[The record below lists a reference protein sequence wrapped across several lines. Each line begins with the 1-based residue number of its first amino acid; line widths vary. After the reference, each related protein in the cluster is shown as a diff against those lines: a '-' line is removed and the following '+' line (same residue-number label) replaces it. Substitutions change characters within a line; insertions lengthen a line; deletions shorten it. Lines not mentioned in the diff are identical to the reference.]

1 MITAL
6 DDPWQLSSAAEDLR
20 RQAGSY
26 SEVGTLLRDLEL
38 GTWAGEA
45 ADEYRDRI
53 AREPARWFDAA
64 EALLDAAGTL
74 DVHIETVRW
83 ARARLDDATDLRR
96 HAEATTS
103 PDLGATLAQEAHA
116 IVRRVSEA
124 LDDSTWSVV
133 WRLDR
138 AAALAPSTT
147 TWPTPWWDQVRRTV
161 ANAGVDAV
169 NAFASIGSAVTHHPT
184 DALGLVGGMAM
195 LDAGAGA
202 VIGSLAADA
211 TGVGAV
217 AGVPVGLAGAAVA
230 AAGGTLSVASAR
242 DLVMHAESDDTHTPL
257 HELPAGERV
266 GWIKFEADNGDG
278 WVWQERTQFLLG
290 SNADQFRIMGPTGRY
305 QFGYAR
311 YTNASGQA
319 VDGFGKPTGR
329 DATHFEITESGE
341 YGAPEGWN

>member
-1 MITAL
+1 M
-6 DDPWQLSSAAEDLR
+6 
-20 RQAGSY
+20 
-26 SEVGTLLRDLEL
+26 
-38 GTWAGEA
+38 
-45 ADEYRDRI
+45 
-53 AREPARWFDAA
+53 
-64 EALLDAAGTL
+64 
-74 DVHIETVRW
+74 
-83 ARARLDDATDLRR
+83 
-96 HAEATTS
+96 
-103 PDLGATLAQEAHA
+103 
-116 IVRRVSEA
+116 SEA
-124 LDDSTWSVV
+124 LADSTWSVV

-257 HELPAGERV
+257 HELPAGERLSARSPKGDPREGVADPAPPPGAGV